1 MQVSS
6 TAAILGVLVLV
17 STALAEFKVP
27 SPDTTEHSGAKEA
40 PASDPR
46 TYPDE
51 AGFQARAAV
60 IIDGVASNDLGT
72 WRRGYFTGG
81 DPGKYLPNAAMARL
95 LKNPQDP
102 DALRLMNDDRT
113 PKEHYHFAA
122 VNWARFY
129 PLFGSVLT
137 PETKKSVA
145 ANAGRYSDYLQPK
158 GTENHRTM
166 SMTAGNVLPLYIEGD
181 RIANT
186 PKDAA
191 LKRAKENLRRYVRGL
206 YHGGAGEWDSSTY
219 YMFTINGMLAI
230 YDFHTDPECRLL
242 AKAALDWFA
251 STYALKYTDAV
262 YAGPNQRGFAGGHA
276 ESIADQTGWL
286 WWGSPV
292 KLDATQTK
300 RFLYAMHPL
309 TSGYRPNAVITNIA
323 RKNLPSLP
331 AEHRNS
337 KPDYWWGHDKPAPT
351 PGVYHETAYS
361 SKHYTLA
368 SLWDGSGGQITRF
381 QLVARTPAGPVVF
394 TAGSPAHFDHTMTRT
409 GNLSYRDGNGNYDQ
423 SAQIGPTYL
432 HVADIPD
439 GETWA
444 YVFFSLPSGV
454 EPKTVGDWTFLQA
467 GETFLAIRPLGGK
480 LVVGQTDL
488 TDKQKEENEKLV
500 AAGKEPKH
508 KTDPVLR
515 VDGRRVGFLLE
526 TGDTDRYNSFDEFV
540 RTVTGQSRV
549 EADRFADD
557 LAFSYT
563 SPSGKRIDF
572 AFARDG
578 RFANVKLDGKTISK
592 DDFPIFGGP
601 YVQQVPGVLSVN
613 DGRDGFVIDFTGE
626 LPVYKPAKP

>member
-1 MQVSS
+1 MPSMYI
-6 TAAILGVLVLV
+6 AAMIGVLAF
-17 STALAEFKVP
+17 STTSFAEFKVP
-27 SPDTTEHSGAKEA
+27 SPDTTEHPGAAEA
-40 PASDPR
+40 PASSPK

-51 AGFQARAAV
+51 AGFQKRAAV

-72 WRRGYFTGG
+72 WRRGYFSGG

-95 LKNPQDP
+95 LKNPQDA
-102 DALRLMNDDRT
+102 DALKLMNDDRT

-137 PETKKSVA
+137 PETKKVMS
-145 ANAGRYSDYLQPK
+145 ANAGRYTDYLQPK

-262 YAGPNQRGFAGGHA
+262 YAGPNQRGFASGHA
-276 ESIADQTGWL
+276 KTIADQTGWL

-292 KLDATQTK
+292 MLDATQTK
-300 RFLYAMHPL
+300 SFLYSMHAL

-323 RKNLPSLP
+323 RKNLPTLP

-351 PGVYHETAYS
+351 PGEYHESVFSTRQ
-361 SKHYTLA
+361 YTLA

-381 QLVARTPAGPVVF
+381 QLVARTGGAPVVF
-394 TAGSPAHFDHTMTRT
+394 TGGSPAHFDHTMTRT
-409 GNLSYRDGNGNYDQ
+409 GNLSYKDGNGNYDQ
-423 SAQIGPTYL
+423 SAQFGATYIN
-432 HVADIPD
+432 VADIPES
-439 GETWA
+439 ETWK
-444 YVFFSLPSGV
+444 YVFFSLPTGI
-454 EPKTVGDWTFLQA
+454 ETKTVREWTFMQA
-467 GETFLAIRPLGGK
+467 GETFLALRPLGGK
-480 LVVGQTDL
+480 LVSGQTDL
-488 TDKQKEENEKLV
+488 TDKQKEENDKLV

-508 KTDPVLR
+508 KTEPILR
-515 VDGRRVGFLLE
+515 VDGRRVGFILE
-526 TGDTDRYNSFDEFV
+526 TGDTDSYNSFDDFV
-540 RTVTGQSRV
+540 STVTDKTRVDDSR
-549 EADRFADD
+549 FIND
-557 LAFSYT
+557 LSFSYT
-563 SPSGKRIDF
+563 TPTGKRAEF
-572 AFARDG
+572 TYARQG
-578 RFANVKLDGKTISK
+578 RFAQVKLDGKTIDK
-592 DDFPIFGGP
+592 DDFQIFGGP
-601 YVQQVPGVLSVN
+601 YLQQTPGTLIVN
-613 DGRDGFVIDFTGE
+613 DGRDGFVIDFTGD
-626 LPVYKPAKP
+626 LPAYKPWKK